1 MIHIIKAA
9 CVGLVTGIFAS
20 VPLGPAGLESVNRSI
35 SKGFRQGFKVSIG
48 AIFADYLYLTIINL
62 GLFSILDENYLYKG
76 IFWVISGTVLI
87 LFAKHSKDE
96 SSITRLLQN
105 SKLGGVLSGFL
116 ITFINPVTFS
126 FWLAFS
132 ETVINFWRTN
142 GTLFFYVAF
151 LFMLL
156 GSITWFSILNLLASR
171 GLKLMKKDVGGIAS
185 KLLTYVLYIIGICF
199 IIYGLYVLFC

>member
-62 GLFSILDENYLYKG
+62 GLFSILDENHLYKG
-76 IFWVISGTVLI
+76 IFWLISGIVLI
-87 LFAKHSKDE
+87 LFAKHSKNE

-199 IIYGLYVLFC
+199 IIYGFYVLIC

>member
-9 CVGLVTGIFAS
+9 CIGLVTGIFAS

-35 SKGFRQGFKVSIG
+35 SKGFRQGFKVSVG

-62 GLFSILDENYLYKG
+62 GLFSILDENHLYKG
-76 IFWVISGTVLI
+76 IFWLISGIVLI
-87 LFAKHSKDE
+87 LFAKHSKNE

-156 GSITWFSILNLLASR
+156 GSIIWFSILNLLASR

-199 IIYGLYVLFC
+199 IIYGFYVLIC

>member
-76 IFWVISGTVLI
+76 IFWVISGSVLI

-156 GSITWFSILNLLASR
+156 GSVIWFSILNLLASK
-171 GLKLMKKDVGGIAS
+171 GLKLMKKDVGGMAS

-199 IIYGLYVLFC
+199 IIYGFYVLIC

>member
-9 CVGLVTGIFAS
+9 CVGLMTGIFAS

>member
-9 CVGLVTGIFAS
+9 CIGLVTGIFAS

-62 GLFSILDENYLYKG
+62 GLFSILDENHLYKG
-76 IFWVISGTVLI
+76 IFWLISGIVLI
-87 LFAKHSKDE
+87 LFAKHSKNE

-156 GSITWFSILNLLASR
+156 GSIIWFSILNLLASR

-199 IIYGLYVLFC
+199 IIYGFCVLIC

>member
-9 CVGLVTGIFAS
+9 CVGLMTGIFAS

-185 KLLTYVLYIIGICF
+185 KLLTYVLYIIGTCF

>member
-62 GLFSILDENYLYKG
+62 GLFSILDENHLYKG
-76 IFWVISGTVLI
+76 IFWLISGIVLI
-87 LFAKHSKDE
+87 LFAKHSKNE

-151 LFMLL
+151 FFMLL

-199 IIYGLYVLFC
+199 IIYGCYVLIC

>member
-9 CVGLVTGIFAS
+9 CIGLTTGIFAS
-20 VPLGPAGLESVNRSI
+20 IPLGPAGLESVNRSI

-76 IFWVISGTVLI
+76 IFWVISGAVLI

-199 IIYGLYVLFC
+199 IIYGFYVLFC

>member
-76 IFWVISGTVLI
+76 IFWLISGTVLI
-87 LFAKHSKDE
+87 LFAKHSKNE

-199 IIYGLYVLFC
+199 IIYGFYVLIC

>member
-9 CVGLVTGIFAS
+9 CIGLVTGIFAS

-62 GLFSILDENYLYKG
+62 GLFSILDENHLYKG
-76 IFWVISGTVLI
+76 IFWLISGIVLI
-87 LFAKHSKDE
+87 LFAKHSKNE

-156 GSITWFSILNLLASR
+156 GSIIWFSILNLLASR

-199 IIYGLYVLFC
+199 IIYGFYVLIC